1 MKQPIDAEA
10 LLNAVR
16 SRRSFL
22 RTSALGIAATGGAS
36 ALAACSKGEAA
47 ISTAEATPAKAAHTA
62 HAAPAKPAAA
72 AAARPL
78 TLAERRAKAD
88 EMDNHHEHGIKQ
100 FVANAGKPLTK
111 GKGNQLLKPK
121 VVGGVKEY
129 HLKAEKLQW
138 ELEPGKH
145 AEAWVYNGQLP
156 GPQIRVREGDR
167 VRIVLQNEL
176 DESTAIHF
184 HGVELPNE
192 VDGVP
197 FITQKP
203 VKPGDSYTYEFV
215 VPEGNAG
222 SHMYHS
228 HHNAMIQVGNGM
240 LGAFIVEPR
249 KPRPIEKNVA
259 VDYTMILN
267 DGAHGFTLNG
277 KSFPATEPITAKLG
291 QKVRIR
297 FMNEGM
303 QIHPMHLHG
312 MHMTVIDKDG
322 WAQPAPWKCDTLNI
336 APGERWDVIV
346 DANKPGI
353 WAFHCHMLNHAET
366 PQGMFGMVTALIV
379 EK

>member
-1 MKQPIDAEA
+1 MKQPFDAES
-10 LLNAVR
+10 LMNAVR
-16 SRRSFL
+16 SRRDFL
-22 RTSALGIAATGGAS
+22 RTSTVGLAVTGGAS

-47 ISTAEATPAKAAHTA
+47 VPEAKATPAPAGHGA
-62 HAAPAKPAAA
+62 HAAPAARAPAAG
-72 AAARPL
+72 RKL

-88 EMDNHHEHGIKQ
+88 EMDHHHEEGINK
-100 FVANAGKPLTK
+100 FAANASKPLTK
-111 GKGNQLLKPK
+111 GKGNQPIKPK
-121 VVGGVKEY
+121 MVNGVKEY
-129 HLKAEKLQW
+129 HLKAEVVQW
-138 ELEPGKH
+138 ELEPGKTK
-145 AEAWVYNGQLP
+145 EAWVYNGQLP
-156 GPQIRVREGDR
+156 GPQIRVKEGDR

-184 HGVELPNE
+184 HGVELPND

-197 FITQKP
+197 LITQKP
-203 VKPGDSYTYEFV
+203 VKPGDSYTYEFD

-222 SHMYHS
+222 SQMYHS
-228 HHNAMIQVGNGM
+228 HRNAMVQVGNGM

-249 KPRPIEKNVA
+249 NPRPIEKNVD

-277 KSFPATEPITAKLG
+277 KSFPATEPIVAKLG

-303 QIHPMHLHG
+303 MIHPMHLHG

-346 DANKPGI
+346 DANRPGI
-353 WAFHCHMLNHAET
+353 WAFHCHMLNHAEA
-366 PQGMFGMVTALIV
+366 PQGMFGMVTAMIV